1 MASSAALDYL
11 QEAIIL
17 GIDAIIFG
25 VCLSGYYSH
34 KNTIAALRVRS
45 RSLSCEMTL
54 DIDVKCVFDH
64 WWWCRF
70 ALSL

>member
-45 RSLSCEMTL
+45 RSQPQLHWF
-54 DIDVKCVFDH
+54 DVKCVFD
-64 WWWCRF
+64 
-70 ALSL
+70 